1 MIKNGKRQ
9 VVIVMALV
17 AIMAIT
23 GTAAYFTASE
33 EATNK
38 WTVGKVT
45 IDLQEEEYEKHKEEE
60 TKDITPNME
69 LHKDPKVHN
78 TGNNDAFVFMRV
90 RIPKATVKVAAQ
102 NGSAPAEATLQELFD
117 YRWNNGWTVIDTREV
132 RSGTATYQE
141 YVIAYGTANE
151 CTALKPGETTPVLFI
166 NGDGDHIANKG
177 VAGLIT
183 FKNVIEGQGLEN
195 VELNLNVE
203 SFAIQTANLT
213 TEDTKTPAKVWSIL
227 TTQTGA

>member
-1 MIKNGKRQ
+1 MKNTRKRQ
-9 VVIVMALV
+9 VVIVTALI

-38 WTVGKVT
+38 WTVGKVM
-45 IDLQEEEYEKHKEEE
+45 IDLQEEEYEKYKEQE

-69 LHKDPKVHN
+69 LHKDPKVLN

-102 NGSAPAEATLQELFD
+102 NGSAPTEATLQELFE

-132 RSGTATYQE
+132 KQGTATYQE
-141 YVIAYGTANE
+141 YVLTYGTANE
-151 CTALKPGETTPVLFI
+151 CTALKPGETTSILFL
-166 NGDGDHIANKG
+166 NGDGDHIANKS
-177 VAGLIT
+177 AEGLIT
-183 FKNVIEGQGLEN
+183 FKNIIEGQGLEN
-195 VELNLNVE
+195 VQLNLNVE
-203 SFAIQTANLT
+203 SFAIQTKNLT
-213 TEDTKTPAKVWSIL
+213 AEDTTNPAKVWGIL
-227 TTQTGA
+227 TAQTGA

>member
-1 MIKNGKRQ
+1 MIKTGKRQ

-38 WTVGKVT
+38 WTVGKVM

-102 NGSAPAEATLQELFD
+102 NGSAAADAALQELFD

-132 RSGTATYQE
+132 KQGNATYQE
-141 YVIAYGTANE
+141 YVVAYGTANE
-151 CTALKPGETTPVLFI
+151 CTALKPGETTSVLFV

-177 VAGLIT
+177 AEGIIT
-183 FKNVIEGQGLEN
+183 FKNIIEGQGLEN

-203 SFAIQTANLT
+203 SYAIQTANLT
-213 TEDTKTPAKVWSIL
+213 TEDTTNPAKVWSIL
-227 TTQTGA
+227 TTQAGA

>member
-1 MIKNGKRQ
+1 MTKSRKKQ
-9 VVIVMALV
+9 TVIALALV
-17 AIMAIT
+17 AIMAIA
-23 GTAAYFTASE
+23 GTSAYFTASE
-33 EATNK
+33 EVTNK
-38 WTVGKVT
+38 WTVGKVE
-45 IDLQEEEYEKHKEEE
+45 IDLQETEYEKHKEEE

-69 LHKDPKVHN
+69 LHKDPKVNN

-102 NGSAPAEATLQELFD
+102 DGSAPASATMQELFD

-132 RSGTATYQE
+132 KDGSTTYQE
-141 YVIAYGTANE
+141 YVVAYGTSSE
-151 CTALKPGETTPVLFI
+151 CTVLKPGQTTTVLFV

-177 VAGLIT
+177 AAGIIT

-195 VELNLNVE
+195 VTLNLNVE

-213 TEDTKTPAKVWSIL
+213 TEDTKNPAKVWDIL
-227 TTQTGA
+227 TSQTGA